1 MMNNFYLSSV
11 KYQKISESGEL
22 RPVTEHYL
30 FEALSYTE
38 AEARTIEE
46 LTPFISGEFAISDIK
61 RPRLAEVILDS
72 SADNRFYKIATD
84 FITIDER
91 TAAEKR
97 SRSFMLVQ
105 ASDFDSAVASF
116 KEAMRGTM
124 ADYEIA
130 SVVETPILD
139 YYPAKLSSDE

>member
-1 MMNNFYLSSV
+1 M

>member
-1 MMNNFYLSSV
+1 MNNFYLSSV

>member
-1 MMNNFYLSSV
+1 MNNFYLSSV

-72 SADNRFYKIATD
+72 AADNRFYKIATD